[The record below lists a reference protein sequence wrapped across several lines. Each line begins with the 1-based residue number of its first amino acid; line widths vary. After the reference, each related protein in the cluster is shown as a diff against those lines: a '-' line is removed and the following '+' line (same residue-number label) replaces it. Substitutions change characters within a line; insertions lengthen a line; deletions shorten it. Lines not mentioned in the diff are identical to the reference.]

1 MGTFIETLSSDVILA
16 SLAGLALLTLMLI
29 VLVVRLQIKLN
40 ELLSGKNGKSLE
52 GDIVGIQKDLQ
63 STSAEQKEIREYL
76 RNVEKRLR
84 RSIQGVGTV
93 RFNPFKG
100 TGSGGNQSFATAFL
114 SEDGDGAVISSLYSR
129 ERVSIFS
136 KPVSKF
142 KSEYELSTE
151 EKHAL
156 QKAKEQSR

>member
-1 MGTFIETLSSDVILA
+1 MGTFIELLSNDVLLA
-16 SLAGLALLTLMLI
+16 SLVGLALLTLILI
-29 VLVVRLQIKLN
+29 VLVVRLQTKLRK
-40 ELLSGKNGKSLE
+40 LVSGKDGKSLE
-52 GDIVGIQKDLQ
+52 CDIVGIQKNLE
-63 STSAEQKEIREYL
+63 STSVEQKEIREYL
-76 RNVEKRLR
+76 RNIEKRLR
-84 RSIQGVGTV
+84 RSIQGVGTI

-100 TGSGGNQSFATAFL
+100 TGSGGNQSFATALL

-136 KPVSKF
+136 KPIKKF

-156 QKAKEQSR
+156 QKAKEQSH